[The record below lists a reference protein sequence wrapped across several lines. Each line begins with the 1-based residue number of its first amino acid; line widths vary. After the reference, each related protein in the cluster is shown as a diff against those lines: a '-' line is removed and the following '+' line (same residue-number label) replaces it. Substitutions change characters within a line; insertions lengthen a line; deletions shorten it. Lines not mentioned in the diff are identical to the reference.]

1 MENLKGIYKKKD
13 NRLEVYYKDEE
24 VLNTE
29 VEFDEDFWH
38 GANIDGK
45 EVDFHLTDDVN
56 GYSLDFHPDVIVDDS
71 GYLSTNPYIS
81 EPVSLIVI

>member
-1 MENLKGIYKKKD
+1 MDNLKGIYNRDKKT
-13 NRLEVYYKDEE
+13 LEVYYNDEK

-29 VEFDEDFWH
+29 VEYDEDFWH
-38 GANIDGK
+38 GTNLDGK
-45 EVDFHLTDDVN
+45 EVDFHLTNDVN